1 MSENTHIPTTQ
12 EVVAEV
18 MKEIQME
25 QNRPS
30 LQFGMQISQNK
41 ETTWD
46 KIVKYAILPSLPII
60 FLALIG
66 AFFSAYNSYKDL
78 TVSIAKID
86 IKLDNM
92 ERRYDSAESKITD
105 HENRIRSL
113 ERR

>member
-1 MSENTHIPTTQ
+1 
-12 EVVAEV
+12 

-46 KIVKYAILPSLPII
+46 KIVKYTILPSIPLI
-60 FLALIG
+60 LIG
-66 AFFSAYNSYKDL
+66 VITVFINAYNAYKDL
-78 TVSIAKID
+78 NIAI
-86 IKLDNM
+86 IKLDGKFDAM